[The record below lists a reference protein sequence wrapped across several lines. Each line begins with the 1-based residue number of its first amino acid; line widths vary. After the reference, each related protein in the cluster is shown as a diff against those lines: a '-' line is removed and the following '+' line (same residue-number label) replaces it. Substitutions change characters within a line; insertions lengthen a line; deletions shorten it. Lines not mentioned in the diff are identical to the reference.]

1 MEEKKRRI
9 SNKNALIEAGAEEI
23 SRYGIAGFSMRHVAD
38 KCGVSCAAPAKHF
51 GDKQG
56 FIAAIIKYIN
66 RQWKDTQKKIVERY
80 KGDPRRILVESSMAY
95 VDFLVE
101 NPHFRTVITINDK
114 DFDST
119 YHHVRGSV
127 NVITRTYVG
136 RYCRDVQMPKD
147 IMQRKLYVV
156 IALIY
161 GAALMFDNGEMEY
174 NDEMKGYVR
183 DCIDREFDLP

>member
-1 MEEKKRRI
+1 
-9 SNKNALIEAGAEEI
+9 
-23 SRYGIAGFSMRHVAD
+23 
-38 KCGVSCAAPAKHF
+38 
-51 GDKQG
+51 
-56 FIAAIIKYIN
+56 
-66 RQWKDTQKKIVERY
+66 
-80 KGDPRRILVESSMAY
+80 MAY

-147 IMQRKLYVV
+147 VMQRKLYVV

-174 NDEMKGYVR
+174 NDEIKRYVR

>member
-80 KGDPRRILVESSMAY
+80 KGDPRRILRWARILFSSASSTG
-95 VDFLVE
+95 FLIS
-101 NPHFRTVITINDK
+101 NRWLHSLR
-114 DFDST
+114 
-119 YHHVRGSV
+119 
-127 NVITRTYVG
+127 
-136 RYCRDVQMPKD
+136 
-147 IMQRKLYVV
+147 
-156 IALIY
+156 
-161 GAALMFDNGEMEY
+161 
-174 NDEMKGYVR
+174 
-183 DCIDREFDLP
+183 